1 MRDALGEREKLK
13 RFNASTLQ
21 RFNRFRSPVSAF
33 SVSAFSV
40 SVCDEERLVVQAGRV
55 LNSTP

>member
-21 RFNRFRSPVSAF
+21 PFPVSGF
-33 SVSAFSV
+33 SFQLSAFSV